1 MSESQRLFH
10 ETSRTTENF
19 TEEGLKSMT
28 GQPPQ
33 KWGRYIVKEMNDNA
47 LEARNDVII
56 TVEIET
62 NGDYAQCITVQDDGP
77 GIDEDHLERI
87 FENVD
92 RFGGTK
98 RHYKLPTRGNQG
110 NALMTILGIQH
121 VANNQRQ
128 LQVHS
133 QGRQYTIHVGEDSL
147 SGEYTVDIRDTGS
160 SETDGFA
167 VTVDLGDRASDYAP
181 LSSIETVVNRLALL
195 NPQAGFRLIIDGE
208 GTEYPSVPDSTVNPA
223 TTKEKVTWFGL
234 DDFYERLR
242 ADARADPSL
251 TVRGFVQQFYGLK
264 TKDKTVLANVDINGD
279 CSIHSLFKENGDEI
293 WIKQLHNNMVKET
306 SQYAESGLD
315 TTIGSIGKDLQNGLL
330 KQVGNG
336 PRQIAARHTDRNNHV
351 EEPADLTA
359 YYGDGA
365 IVEYN
370 GKTIPFYFE
379 VAAVPTKIRESH
391 GDVSVV
397 FGINQSVL
405 YSTPTFDSP
414 LLNVKH
420 VNGDKRH
427 FSLQDAFDIG
437 HNFIVVAN
445 LMCPT
450 VDFSDKGKQQFD
462 EAPFIGIIE
471 DVVSKA
477 VCKVE
482 RHIRPRLNELRTD
495 TDPQPQTLPNKA
507 PNGFFKQFVHDNF
520 EEVFNEATDNGR
532 FALEM
537 RQFYYAMRPQFEE
550 AVEREGYEYS
560 PQASLDN
567 PKSLELEYETFTN
580 NVDRYEEEVLGERII
595 LRDERGFFVE
605 PHTNNRIEL
614 GTTAVNRYKPDI
626 SQYGNLLFVEK
637 TGFHDLIHEQFELTR
652 RYDIGLI
659 NAKGWNTI
667 AGRNLIETI
676 QRENPDAT
684 VYTLTDMDIAG
695 VGIAADSKNPDALS
709 DVSEVDELD
718 TVRLGVTLD
727 DIEEY
732 GLPIEESPDYSK
744 KQRSALESRY
754 NNGDIDEDTY
764 EFLRANGGQRVEIN
778 AFSPVEL
785 KDYLETQFDEHGIE
799 KVKPDSPE
807 EVQTPSLPDPE
818 ETRNDAIEQGLGRW
832 LMQQIPNEVRE
843 SVRDNV
849 TPTDEATDMD
859 GFNVTASD
867 LHDDIIK
874 QLSDRSSKHWTD
886 INNEEVE
893 RREDEAERIQKDYEE
908 MVIEDALTYLNDNHT
923 VTVD

>member
-1 MSESQRLFH
+1 MSESNRRFH
-10 ETSRTTENF
+10 KTSRTTENF
-19 TEEGLKSMT
+19 TEEGLKSLT
-28 GQPPQ
+28 GQPRG
-33 KWGRYIVKEMNDNA
+33 KWGQYVVKETIDNS
-47 LEARNDVII
+47 LEAGENVTIM
-56 TVEIET
+56 VAVET
-62 NGDYAQCITVQDDGP
+62 NGEYPQRITIRDDGP
-77 GIDEDHLERI
+77 GIPRDRLDSI
-87 FENVD
+87 FEDVTK
-92 RFGGTK
+92 FAGTK

-121 VANNQRQ
+121 VVNDQHP
-128 LQVHS
+128 LKVHS
-133 QGRQYTIHVGEDSL
+133 QGRKYTIRVTKDQI
-147 SGEYTVDIRDTGS
+147 SGEYTVNIQDAGS
-160 SETDGFA
+160 SGTDGFA
-167 VTVDLGDRASDYAP
+167 VTVNLGDQASHYA
-181 LSSIETVVNRLALL
+181 SRDAIEAIVARLALL
-195 NPQAGFRLIIDGE
+195 NPQAGFRLDVDGE
-208 GTEYPSVPDSTVNPA
+208 IKAHTPLPDSTVNPFTA
-223 TTKEKVTWFGL
+223 REKVTWFSF
-234 DDFYERLR
+234 DDFQERLQ
-242 ADARADPSL
+242 ADARTDSSM
-251 TVRGFVQQFYGLK
+251 TVREFIQQFQGFK
-264 TKDKTVLANVDINGD
+264 TKHKTVLADVDIDGD
-279 CSIHSLFKENGDEI
+279 CAIRELFRRHEDTTWYRELYDNI
-293 WIKQLHNNMVKET
+293 ITET
-306 SQYAESGLD
+306 GSYAESGLD
-315 TTIGSIGKDLQNGLL
+315 STIGSVGKDLKERLL
-330 KQVGNG
+330 VGVGNG
-336 PRQIAARHTDRNNHV
+336 PKVIADRHDDNDV
-351 EEPADLTA
+351 ADVNDLA
-359 YYGDGA
+359 VYYGDGK
-365 IVEYN
+365 VVKYN
-370 GKTIPFYFE
+370 SKTVPFYFE
-379 VAAVPTKIRESH
+379 LAAVPTKIRESNEN
-391 GDVSVV
+391 SSATVV
-397 FGINQSVL
+397 FGVNQSVL
-405 YSTPTFDSP
+405 YSTPKFRP
-414 LLNVKH
+414 HLEVKH
-420 VNGDKRH
+420 TNGFEQYDG
-427 FSLQDAFDIG
+427 LQAAFDFG
-437 HNFIVVAN
+437 HDFMIIAN

-450 VDFSDKGKQQFD
+450 VDFSDKGKQQLD
-462 EAPFIGIIE
+462 TTPFTSVIE
-471 DVVSKA
+471 DVVGKA
-477 VCKVE
+477 VRKIE
-482 RHIRPRLNELRTD
+482 RDVRPRLNELRTD
-495 TDPQPQTLPNKA
+495 TDLHPQTLPNKA
-507 PNGFFKQFVHDNF
+507 PNDFFKRFVQNNF
-520 EEVFNEATDNGR
+520 DEVYDEATDNGR

-537 RQFYYAMRPQFEE
+537 RQFYYAMRPRFEE
-550 AVEREGYEYS
+550 AVERERYEYS

-614 GTTAVNRYKPDI
+614 GTTAVNRYEPDI

-832 LMQQIPNEVRE
+832 LMQQIPNDVRE

-849 TPTDEATDMD
+849 TPTDESTDMD

-874 QLSDRSSKHWTD
+874 QLSDRPSKHWTD
-886 INNEEVE
+886 INNGEVE
-893 RREDEAERIQKDYEE
+893 RREEEAERIQKDYEE